1 MNLSRMEE
9 TIVISSFYHFIYKS
23 FIYLVIHLFI
33 YFAGGVGGGITS
45 NTITSANCLLIANA
59 I

>member
-33 YFAGGVGGGITS
+33 YFAGGGGGGALHQTPLHLQIVY
-45 NTITSANCLLIANA
+45 
-59 I
+59 

>member
-33 YFAGGVGGGITS
+33 YFAGGGALHQTS
-45 NTITSANCLLIANA
+45 LHLQIVY
-59 I
+59 